1 MVGFRRRLDENDMG
15 SNKVEIK
22 GPLLEY
28 EDGEEE
34 DEDEF
39 VDEG

>member
-1 MVGFRRRLDENDMG
+1 MGFRRRLDENEMG
-15 SNKVEIK
+15 SNKMEK

-39 VDEG
+39 VEDG